1 MAVDV
6 KDTTVRLP
14 EAFLERM
21 RRLLGDEY
29 EAFVL
34 SYEQER
40 VQGLRFNTLKGSLE
54 RGLELCKERYGLQQI
69 PWCEEGFY
77 YDRESRPGR
86 HPYHEA
92 GVYYIQEPSAMAVV
106 SLLDPKPGDRVLDLC
121 AAPGGKTTHIAERLC
136 GEGVLVS
143 NEIHPA
149 RAKILSQNVERM
161 GITNGIVTNEDSA
174 KLKEHFPEYFTKI
187 VVDAPCSGEGMF
199 RKDEQAR
206 NEWSPANVR
215 ICADRQREILDNAA
229 AMLQPGG
236 DLVYS
241 TCTFAPDEDE
251 ACIAQFLIRH
261 PEFSVVSPEKHP
273 KLEGI
278 SEARAEWI
286 REGYELTPELADCP
300 PEIADQ
306 VVDTYRIWPH
316 KSEGEG
322 HYLALLHKA
331 GDLAGQENEI
341 STSGRINVADEDV
354 SDWNNG
360 KKKRAAKARK
370 KGASASRF
378 WNEKEGIRV
387 IRECLEEILKD
398 TAEDHL
404 KDRSDDAFNDDSKRK
419 TAENGF
425 MVSCDRLILYGEQI
439 YQVPEGLPPFDGLRV
454 LRPGLHLGT
463 LKKNRLEPS
472 HALALALRPEQV
484 KMTADLPADDPAAL
498 SYLNGNTL
506 SVDPKLK
513 GWTLVTVDGYSLGW
527 GKAASG
533 TLKNHYPKGLRIM
546 F

>member
-34 SYEQER
+34 SYERER

-54 RGLELCKERYGLQQI
+54 RGLELCKARYGLQQI

-161 GITNGIVTNEDSA
+161 GITNGIVTNEDST

-251 ACIAQFLIRH
+251 TCIAQFLIRH

-278 SEARAEWI
+278 SGARAEWI
-286 REGYELTPELADCP
+286 REGYEQSPELTDCP
-300 PEIADQ
+300 SKIADQ
-306 VVDTYRIWPH
+306 VADTYRIWPH

-331 GDLAGQENEI
+331 GDGAELEHAAEDFGLKNSASDYDLKNEI
-341 STSGRINVADEDV
+341 EDT
-354 SDWNNG
+354 
-360 KKKRAAKARK
+360 KKKKNRSAKAKK
-370 KGASASRF
+370 KGASTSRF

-387 IRECLEEILKD
+387 VRECMEEILKD
-398 TAEDHL
+398 TAEDHVKDSL
-404 KDRSDDAFNDDSKRK
+404 KEKAVEDDF
-419 TAENGF
+419 T
-425 MVSCDRLILYGEQI
+425 VSYDRLILYGEQI

-472 HALALALRPEQV
+472 HALALALRPDQV

-506 SVDPKLK
+506 SVDPELK

>member
-1 MAVDV
+1 MAVED
-6 KDTTVRLP
+6 KDMTVRLP

-21 RRLLGDEY
+21 RRLLGNEY
-29 EAFVL
+29 EAFVQ
-34 SYEQER
+34 SYGQER

-69 PWCEEGFY
+69 SWCKEGFY

-149 RAKILSQNVERM
+149 RARILSQNVERM
-161 GITNGIVTNEDSA
+161 GITNGIVTNEDSE
-174 KLKEHFPEYFTKI
+174 KLRAYFPEYFTKI

-206 NEWSPANVR
+206 TEWSPENVR
-215 ICADRQREILDNAA
+215 ICADRQIEILDNAA

-278 SEARAEWI
+278 SGARAEWI
-286 REGYELTPELADCP
+286 GETYEHPLELADCP
-300 PEIADQ
+300 SEIADQ
-306 VVDTYRIWPH
+306 LADTYRIWPH

-322 HYLALLHKA
+322 HYLALLHKSGA
-331 GDLAGQENEI
+331 VEDPTALEI
-341 STSGRINVADEDV
+341 V
-354 SDWNNG
+354 SA
-360 KKKRAAKARK
+360 KKKK

-378 WNEKEGIRV
+378 WKDKEGIRV
-387 IRECLEEILKD
+387 TRECIEEILKD
-398 TAEDHL
+398 GFTA
-404 KDRSDDAFNDDSKRK
+404 AY
-419 TAENGF
+419 
-425 MVSCDRLILYGEQI
+425 DRLILYGEQI

-463 LKKNRLEPS
+463 LKKKRLEPS

-484 KMTADLPADDPAAL
+484 KMAADLCADDPAAI
-498 SYLNGNTL
+498 SYLNGNIL

>member
-1 MAVDV
+1 
-6 KDTTVRLP
+6 
-14 EAFLERM
+14 
-21 RRLLGDEY
+21 
-29 EAFVL
+29 
-34 SYEQER
+34 
-40 VQGLRFNTLKGSLE
+40 
-54 RGLELCKERYGLQQI
+54 
-69 PWCEEGFY
+69 
-77 YDRESRPGR
+77 
-86 HPYHEA
+86 
-92 GVYYIQEPSAMAVV
+92 
-106 SLLDPKPGDRVLDLC
+106 
-121 AAPGGKTTHIAERLC
+121 
-136 GEGVLVS
+136 
-143 NEIHPA
+143 
-149 RAKILSQNVERM
+149 M

-278 SEARAEWI
+278 SSARAEWI
-286 REGYELTPELADCP
+286 REGYEQSPELTDCP
-300 PEIADQ
+300 SKIADQ
-306 VVDTYRIWPH
+306 VADTYRIWPH

-331 GDLAGQENEI
+331 GDP
-341 STSGRINVADEDV
+341 ADSAALEPV
-354 SDWNNG
+354 SG
-360 KKKRAAKARK
+360 KKKK

-378 WNEKEGIRV
+378 WNDKEGIRV
-387 IRECLEEILKD
+387 VRECLEEILKD
-398 TAEDHL
+398 GFTA
-404 KDRSDDAFNDDSKRK
+404 AY
-419 TAENGF
+419 
-425 MVSCDRLILYGEQI
+425 DRLILYGEQI

-472 HALALALRPEQV
+472 HALALALCPKQV
-484 KMTADLPADDPAAL
+484 KMTADLSADDPAAV
-498 SYLNGNTL
+498 SYLNGNIL
-506 SVDPKLK
+506 SVDPELK

>member
-1 MAVDV
+1 
-6 KDTTVRLP
+6 VRLP
-14 EAFLERM
+14 EEFLERM

-34 SYEQER
+34 SYERER

-54 RGLELCKERYGLQQI
+54 RGLELCKARYGLQQI

-251 ACIAQFLIRH
+251 TCIAQFLIRH

-278 SEARAEWI
+278 SGARAEWI
-286 REGYELTPELADCP
+286 REGYEQSPELTDCP
-300 PEIADQ
+300 SKIADQ
-306 VVDTYRIWPH
+306 VADTYRIWPH

-331 GDLAGQENEI
+331 GDGAELEHAAEDFGLKNSASDYDLKNEI
-341 STSGRINVADEDV
+341 VDT
-354 SDWNNG
+354 
-360 KKKRAAKARK
+360 KKKKNRSAKAKK

-387 IRECLEEILKD
+387 VRECLEEILKD
-398 TAEDHL
+398 TAEDHVKDSL
-404 KDRSDDAFNDDSKRK
+404 KEKAV
-419 TAENGF
+419 ENGF
-425 MVSCDRLILYGEQI
+425 AVAYDRLVLYGEQI

-472 HALALALRPEQV
+472 HALALALRPDQV

-498 SYLNGNTL
+498 SYLNGNIL
-506 SVDPKLK
+506 SVDPELK